1 MKRSRKIGIWMIA
14 LLFVFGA
21 FLNAPEAEAAGQSI
35 TYSLTTLEGKTI
47 TQKTYGSTPQLLV
60 FYDPGI
66 KNNGMAEDA
75 NSGSLIKS
83 LVKAAENG
91 WIEELGLKVITIG
104 GKKGA
109 TKKQLNQFMSQFTN
123 WYEFPG
129 FLVKTQTNM
138 DLLKKIFGT
147 ETPKLGCCALV
158 KDGKVLA
165 KGENY
170 SDIIHCVGLLD
181 GNLSMGK
188 YFQTVKTTAYQHYEC
203 AFDLLDKIN
212 ESRSTLGGT
221 AALKLDKDLMTAAM
235 QRAAELAACNKSH
248 TRPSGEAFNSICD
261 KAREEIVYLSVTG
274 SKTDD
279 ASKWWYGVDDVMT
292 TWAISGDANKLIKK
306 EYKTIGVGVVRIED
320 HSYWAV
326 LLGNKVDT
334 AATAKKS
341 DYKTSA
347 AVKKYPEI
355 RFSTILQKDGDI
367 TLGLTTTKTEL
378 NTGKTSTIKLEII
391 CGGGYATLLNS
402 QLKFTS
408 SKSSVV
414 TVSDKG
420 VIKAIAP
427 GSAYITVRSKLSNTT
442 SSSPYLIRFKVV
454 VKDKPAITTQ
464 PKNVTV
470 AAGEKASF
478 TVKATGGELKY
489 QWYYRKSSAGNWTRI
504 SSSAGLKAIYTLT
517 TQPRHNGYQYR
528 CKVQNAQGYVYSKI
542 VTLTLDPCEIG
553 PAITTQPQD
562 AAVFA
567 GEQAT
572 FAVKATGGGLSYQW
586 YYRKTETGSWTAV
599 SSTAGKKATYT
610 LTTAPRHDGYQYRC
624 EVKNSV
630 GTAYSD
636 VASLLLGPRLITV
649 PEEKDLNVTVGEKLT
664 LTVEAEGREL
674 TYQWRYRKSD
684 TDVWKDVKAASG
696 KTASLTL
703 TVEERH
709 DGYQYM
715 CFISNAAGTVSYGR
729 PTLRVVLAEQE
740 E

>member
-1 MKRSRKIGIWMIA
+1 MKRSRKIGIWMMA
-14 LLFVFGA
+14 LLFVLGA

-66 KNNGMAEDA
+66 KNNGTAEDA

-129 FLVKTQTNM
+129 FLVKTQTNV
-138 DLLKKIFGT
+138 DLMKKIFGT
-147 ETPKLGCCALV
+147 ATPQLGCCALV

-203 AFDLLDKIN
+203 AFDLLDKVN
-212 ESRSTLGGT
+212 ESRSTLGG
-221 AALKLDKDLMTAAM
+221 ASALKPDKDLMTAAM
-235 QRAAELAACNKSH
+235 QRAAELAACTQSH

-261 KAREEIVYLSVTG
+261 KAQEEIVYLSVTG

-279 ASKWWYGVDDVMT
+279 ASKWWYGVDDIMT

-306 EYKTIGVGVVRIED
+306 EYKSVGVGVVRIED
-320 HSYWAV
+320 HSYWVV

-367 TLGLTTTKTEL
+367 KLGLTTTKTEL
-378 NTGKTSTIKLEII
+378 SSGKTSKIKLEIN
-391 CGGGYATLLNS
+391 CDGGYATLLNS
-402 QLKFTS
+402 QMKFLS
-408 SKSSVV
+408 SKSSVA
-414 TVSDKG
+414 TVSDTG
-420 VIKAIAP
+420 VIKAVAP
-427 GSAYITVRSKLSNTT
+427 GTAYITVRSKLSNTAAP
-442 SSSPYLIRFKVV
+442 SPYLIRFKVV
-454 VKDKPAITTQ
+454 VKDKPTITTQ
-464 PKNVTV
+464 PKSVTV

-478 TVKATGGELKY
+478 TVKATGGDLKY
-489 QWYYRKSSAGNWTRI
+489 QWYYRKSATGSWTKV
-504 SSSAGLKAIYTLT
+504 SSSAGLKAAYTLT
-517 TQPRHNGYQYR
+517 TQPRHNGHQYR
-528 CKVQNAQGYVYSKI
+528 CKVQNAQGYVYSKT

-586 YYRKTETGSWTAV
+586 YYRKTETGNWTAV
-599 SSTAGKKATYT
+599 SSAAGKKASYT
-610 LTTAPRHDGYQYRC
+610 LTTALRHDGYQYRC
-624 EVKNSV
+624 EVKNAM
-630 GTAYSD
+630 GTVYSN
-636 VASLLLGPRLITV
+636 VVSLLLGPRLITV

-674 TYQWRYRKSD
+674 TYRWRYRKSE
-684 TDVWKDVKAASG
+684 TDAWQDVKAASG

-715 CFISNAAGTVSYGR
+715 CFISNAAGTVSWGR
-729 PTLRVVLAEQE
+729 PTLRVSAGE
-740 E
+740 